1 MSEYQYYE
9 FQAIDRPLTDSQMR
23 ELRAISSRAEI
34 TPTRFTNF
42 YTFGDFKGDPAKLVE
57 KYFDAYLYLA
67 NWGTHEFTLR
77 LPHQSLDLGRARL
90 YCVGESAAARGKGV
104 FVILDF
110 RSQDEDGDWEEEGE
124 GWLSSL
130 IPLRGDIAGG
140 DDRALY
146 LAWLLCAQCEELDDD
161 ATEPPCPPGLAKLSA
176 PLRAFADFLR
186 IDDDLIAVAATRS
199 APLVELDLGEKFEHW
214 VAALPDS
221 RKTALLVQSAKEGAS
236 PVRAELLRDFR
247 AAVGEAAPSAAP
259 LKPRTVAELL
269 SSAEKHAEERLR
281 KQAQRE
287 ARERARQEREAAAA
301 RAKYLDSLAQREP
314 EVWARVDALIATKR
328 PGDYD
333 QAVQFLKDLRDLGA
347 RSGRSAEFQTR
358 IRQLQDQHVKKPSF
372 LRRLAESGLTSP
384 MQAEQERQTAGS

>member
-1 MSEYQYYE
+1 
-9 FQAIDRPLTDSQMR
+9 
-23 ELRAISSRAEI
+23 
-34 TPTRFTNF
+34 
-42 YTFGDFKGDPAKLVE
+42 
-57 KYFDAYLYLA
+57 
-67 NWGTHEFTLR
+67 
-77 LPHQSLDLGRARL
+77 
-90 YCVGESAAARGKGV
+90 
-104 FVILDF
+104 
-110 RSQDEDGDWEEEGE
+110 
-124 GWLSSL
+124 
-130 IPLRGDIAGG
+130 
-140 DDRALY
+140 
-146 LAWLLCAQCEELDDD
+146 
-161 ATEPPCPPGLAKLSA
+161 
-176 PLRAFADFLR
+176 
-186 IDDDLIAVAATRS
+186 
-199 APLVELDLGEKFEHW
+199 LGEKFEHW